1 MVDKVAK
8 ILPSLEIELGR
19 DQEIG
24 KIIAVEGKDM
34 FNKVKEEIIEL
45 LEAKYEMESKR
56 MVRIRNTFFM
66 ELKIIF
72 SVCSPL

>member
-19 DQEIG
+19 DQMIG
-24 KIIAVEGKDM
+24 KIIAVEGKEM

>member
-8 ILPSLEIELGR
+8 ILTSLEIELGR

>member
-1 MVDKVAK
+1 MVDKVTK

-24 KIIAVEGKDM
+24 KIIAVEGKEM